1 MQNVLPCGRGLSVVK
16 ISVFVEGTL
25 LGALGVLAFLDSSH
39 TIQIFGSDIP
49 GFALLMAII
58 LGLALPLR
66 RDVQERRLARR
77 LFMLFSFVLSYAGLT
92 IFLSDRTFSAELGY
106 PLILAFLAMIVPYKL
121 TGLIRSVRLKPR
133 QSIFRFSLVITL
145 SMIIYAVKR
154 QMDPSVSSQLES
166 PLGGAA
172 VVHVALL
179 LTLAAYFA
187 CAKSGY
193 RRGPAL
199 VLVALTIGLII
210 LTGSRAGLASALLLS
225 SFMVLGMRR
234 PGRSI
239 VALVFI
245 GSVFVALLRVLPT
258 DRFSSFN
265 DEGRGVNTSTGLHF
279 LTDSVNNLI
288 FGVGS
293 GRVWPWYKYEE
304 GALAFDRVSHFA
316 YTQFGY
322 LLTNPHSVFLGTIV
336 ELGLIGF
343 IPMSLMFVAIFREY
357 VRIRHLP
364 GNDFVSILFLGILCS
379 LPSFLVDYYLYK
391 NFPTTFIWWYFVF
404 FALTL
409 SAQTYSHLDGPS
421 AQQTEHG
428 QRFADAGSDEGGK
441 QVQPP
446 LTGIGFEAASGVKK
460 PSGSSQVTD

>member
-1 MQNVLPCGRGLSVVK
+1 MQYVLPCGRGLSVIK

-25 LGALGVLAFLDSSH
+25 LGALGVLAFLDSNH
-39 TIQIFGSDIP
+39 TIQIFGHDIP
-49 GFALLMAII
+49 AFALLMAII

-66 RDVQERRLARR
+66 PDAQERRLARR

-92 IFLSDRTFSAELGY
+92 IFLSDRTFSADFGY

-121 TGLIRSVRLKPR
+121 TGLIRSVRMKPR
-133 QSIFRFSLVITL
+133 QNIFRFSLVITL
-145 SMIIYAVKR
+145 SMIIYAVKT
-154 QMDPSVSSQLES
+154 QTGTSVSVQLES

-193 RRGPAL
+193 RRGLAL
-199 VLVALTIGLII
+199 VLVALTIALII
-210 LTGSRAGLASALLLS
+210 LTGSRAGLGSALLLG
-225 SFMVLGMRR
+225 FLMVLDARR

-245 GSVFVALLRVLPT
+245 GSVFVFLLRVLPT
-258 DRFSSFN
+258 DRFSTLN
-265 DEGRGVNTSTGLHF
+265 DEGRGVNMSTSLHF
-279 LTDSVNNLI
+279 LADSVNNVI

-304 GALAFDRVSHFA
+304 GALAFNQVTHFA

-357 VRIRHLP
+357 LRIRHLP
-364 GNDFVSILFLGILCS
+364 GNDFLAILFLGILCT
-379 LPSFLVDYYLYK
+379 LPSFLFDDYLYK

-409 SAQTYSHLDGPS
+409 SAQTHSHLDGLP

-428 QRFADAGSDEGGK
+428 HRFADGG
-441 QVQPP
+441 
-446 LTGIGFEAASGVKK
+446 L
-460 PSGSSQVTD
+460 